1 MTVSTAIK
9 AAFAA
14 AAFALVWL
22 FWPIYGFYAHMGA
35 VPLPPF
41 GWLKMEGDAP
51 VAQEALDPAYAQAG
65 DTVIAAL
72 DRRRRKIGAPAFS
85 AAVAVDGEI
94 VWRGAVGWADLKR
107 KTPATPAT
115 QFRIG
120 STSKAVTATAL
131 ARLVD
136 RGVMDLDA
144 PISAYLDPLPN
155 DAWTNITARQLA
167 SHMAGLPHYGDNTDI
182 VGLYKTGALR
192 QHYADVRD
200 ALEIFDGSSL
210 LSEPGAAFSYSSL
223 GTVLLGAVMSEAA
236 GKPYREIVQDE
247 VLAPAGMTA
256 TIVAPKRA
264 DAESD
269 LATFYL
275 VQDGRQREWRPVDLS
290 HRLPGGGYASTPSD
304 LVRMGAQMLDDDYI
318 SPATRDAFWT
328 PQKLA
333 NGEVNEQAYAI
344 GWRWREYE
352 VEGVGL
358 ARNANHGGVSRG
370 SQSWL
375 LVFPDYD
382 MTIAFNINTKTD
394 EFRDFGMAWEDL
406 FREFALAK
414 QAKEMG
420 AAFGPARMPSD
431 QPLFF

>member
-9 AAFAA
+9 AALVAA
-14 AAFALVWL
+14 ACSLVWL
-22 FWPIYGFYAHMGA
+22 FWPIYGFYAHIGA
-35 VPLPPF
+35 VPLPPL

-51 VAQEALDPAYAQAG
+51 VVQEAFDPAYAQAG

-72 DRRRRKIGAPAFS
+72 DRRRIEIGAPAFS
-85 AAVAVDGEI
+85 VAVAIDGDI
-94 VWRGAVGWADLKR
+94 VWRGAVGWADLET

-120 STSKAVTATAL
+120 STSKAVTAAAL
-131 ARLVD
+131 ARLVE
-136 RGVMDLDA
+136 RGVIDLDA
-144 PISAYLDPLPN
+144 PVSAYLDPLPN
-155 DAWTNITARQLA
+155 PAWTTITARQLA

-200 ALEIFDGSSL
+200 ALEIFDESDL
-210 LSEPGAAFSYSSL
+210 LSEPGTAFSYSSL

-236 GKPYREIVQDE
+236 GKPYRQVIEEE
-247 VLAPAGMTA
+247 VLTPAGMTA

-264 DAESD
+264 GGDSA

-275 VQDGRQREWRPVDLS
+275 VQGGRQREWRPVDLS

-318 SPATRDAFWT
+318 SPETRDAFWA

-333 NGEVNEQAYAI
+333 SGDVNEQDYAI

-375 LVFPDYD
+375 LIFPDYD
-382 MTIAFNINTKTD
+382 MAIAFNINTKTE
-394 EFRDFGMAWEDL
+394 EFRDFGMAWEDI

-414 QAKEMG
+414 RAKDMR
-420 AAFGPARMPSD
+420 AASGPARLPD